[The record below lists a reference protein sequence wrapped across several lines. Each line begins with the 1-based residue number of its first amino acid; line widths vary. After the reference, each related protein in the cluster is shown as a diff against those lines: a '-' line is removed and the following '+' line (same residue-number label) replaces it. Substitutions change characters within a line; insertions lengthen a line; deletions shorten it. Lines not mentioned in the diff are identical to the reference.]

1 MDSTPL
7 KPMLIKVKVLAED
20 KEETVIK
27 KSADSF
33 IVKVREKRERGEA
46 NRKVNLLLARYFGVV
61 SGRVKLIRGG
71 KQPGKIF
78 EIVTI

>member
-1 MDSTPL
+1 
-7 KPMLIKVKVLAED
+7 MLIKVKVLAED
-20 KEETVIK
+20 KEEMVIK

-46 NRKVNLLLARYFGVV
+46 NRKVNLLLARYFEVTAGK
-61 SGRVKLIRGG
+61 VKLVKGG

-78 EIVTI
+78 EIMTV